1 MPTEFKSIQ
10 KNVVIDRVE
19 RSAKI
24 QGALIERYSHD
35 QMIRAGHVSL

>member
-1 MPTEFKSIQ
+1 MIRHPVFYIDYAYRLPTVFKSIQ

-24 QGALIERYSHD
+24 QEH
-35 QMIRAGHVSL
+35 